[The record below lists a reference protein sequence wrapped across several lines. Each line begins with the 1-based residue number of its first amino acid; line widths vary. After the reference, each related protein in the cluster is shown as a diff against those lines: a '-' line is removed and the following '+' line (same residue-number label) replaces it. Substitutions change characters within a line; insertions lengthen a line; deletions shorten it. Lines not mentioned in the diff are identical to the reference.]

1 VIPKNARNSDGA
13 WEYIKLAT
21 DKTGGAQLASVVG
34 ALPTNRAAVTT
45 ITDPNTRLFLTAA
58 NDSAMPLLDSV
69 IPAKVALLYYVQL
82 QAAFAGKVT
91 PLKAMQNVE
100 AGLKTL
106 NP

>member
-1 VIPKNARNSDGA
+1 MDPQVGPCWLSRGARNHVGRLQPVA
-13 WEYIKLAT
+13 R
-21 DKTGGAQLASVVG
+21 DKQNDAVAR
-34 ALPTNRAAVTT
+34 ANKAAVTT
-45 ITDPNTRLFLTAA
+45 ITDPNTRVFLTAA